1 MSEIELSAGE
11 IEDIAVTCAESQ
23 PDPIRGDLTTG
34 PILKTLVAFSVAAT
48 SLLYWKGSWR
58 NKKSAAYSAA

>member
-1 MSEIELSAGE
+1 MSEIDLSAGE
-11 IEDIAVTCAESQ
+11 IEEVAESA
-23 PDPIRGDLTTG
+23 PPRMKGDLTQG